1 MAQQEKKELELHVSE
16 EVPLTQLLEDG
27 DKRHFLEPFI
37 ILAKHKFFILCFVA
51 GAAFLSVVVSLLL
64 PVYYSAN
71 AKILPPQQSQS
82 IASAMMS
89 QLGQLAPLIGA
100 AAGKDMGIRNPND
113 MYIAMLRSRTIGD
126 AMVDRFSLMSVY
138 KTKMRVDARLH
149 LDGVTEIVTG
159 KDGVISISVDDR
171 DPVRAAAMANGYI
184 DELEKLTRTLAV
196 TDAGKR
202 RIFFE
207 REVKVANEDLSTAEV
222 ALKQTMET
230 TGIIQLDS
238 QSKVVLEAYAS
249 LRAQVVNK
257 EVQVQ
262 AMRSF
267 ATPENPDLK
276 RAEQE
281 LAALRTQVDHL
292 EHGQGGQSM
301 ADIALEKVPAK
312 GLEYIRKLREV
323 KYRETLFELL
333 AKQYEAARIDEAKDS
348 AIIQTLDTAIPP
360 ERKSRPK
367 RAYIVVSITLLAAL
381 LAMLWAY
388 TSEAI
393 GRAKEDPQHHARM
406 QLLKMYL
413 TSGRKPFMR

>member
-367 RAYIVVSITLLAAL
+367 RAYIVVSIKLLAAL